1 MPLHP
6 LLLLT
11 LFVFAGTLCL
21 TLALVP
27 LFARLATARDLV
39 VDQPNGRKV
48 HTTPIPRIGG
58 AAIFLGFYLTLGMA
72 ALLFPAV
79 SRSLILETENLLLV
93 LGSVL
98 AFAVGLIDD
107 FRRLRARQKFAL
119 QLAAAGLAYLGGI
132 RIESIGFYTLF
143 QVDLGW
149 LSPVVSIFWIVLV
162 INAFNLIDGL
172 DGLAGGV
179 GLIASLI
186 LAYVSFL
193 HRNLPAMLYMLAI
206 AGGLLG
212 FLRYNFHPAS
222 VFMGDGGS
230 YFLGYLL
237 GVVSVLAAGQNTAT
251 MTFLVPMLAVALPV
265 IDVGMAILRRF
276 VRGQAIFGADK
287 RHFHHMLLRRGLSH
301 RNAVLLCYGVA
312 LCICGAALAFL
323 KIRDERAF
331 FILLLMGSA
340 ILYALARVGY
350 FHGYDARALFPWL
363 RDVSDEI
370 GLSRSRRSFFNLQLK
385 LNAARTLDDLQR
397 HLETTMAHLDISVA
411 ALYLAP
417 DGKLAAE
424 RQTGGPPAGSD
435 ERRQKTPLHATV
447 VLRPDQPDWLWKNP
461 DHSMAQLHRRL
472 FRVEMDLCDPNGRT
486 FGALVLLKNQAVAPV
501 SYFTL
506 NRIEHLRRS
515 VLKALANIEQRSR
528 EGDVDRMRNG
538 LP

>member
-27 LFARLATARDLV
+27 LFARLATARGL

-58 AAIFLGFYLTLGMA
+58 AAIFIAFYLTLGLA

-79 SRSLILETENLLLV
+79 SRPLIVEPENMLLIA
-93 LGSVL
+93 GSVL
-98 AFAVGLIDD
+98 AFAVGLVDD
-107 FRRLRARQKFAL
+107 FKRLRARQKFAL

-149 LSPVVSIFWIVLV
+149 LSPVVSIFWIALV

-186 LAYVSFL
+186 LAYVCFL

-206 AGGLLG
+206 AGELLG

-265 IDVGMAILRRF
+265 IDVSMAILRRF

-287 RHFHHMLLRRGLSH
+287 RHFHHMLLRKGLSH

-312 LCICGAALAFL
+312 LFICAAALAFL

-331 FILLLMGSA
+331 FILLLMGST

-350 FHGYDARALFPWL
+350 FHGYDARALLPWL
-363 RDVSDEI
+363 RDVGDEI

-424 RQTGGPPAGSD
+424 RRTGPPAGTD

-447 VLRPDQPDWLWKNP
+447 VLRPNPPDWLWQNP

-472 FRVEMDLCDPNGRT
+472 FRVEMDLCDHNGRT

-501 SYFTL
+501 SHYTL
-506 NRIEHLRRS
+506 GRIEHLRRS
-515 VLKALANIEQRSR
+515 VLKALANIERKSGAGDADEKSR
-528 EGDVDRMRNG
+528 GV
-538 LP
+538 P

>member
-27 LFARLATARDLV
+27 LFARVATARGL

-58 AAIFLGFYLTLGMA
+58 AAIFIAFYLTLGLA

-79 SRSLILETENLLLV
+79 SRPLIVEPENMLLIA
-93 LGSVL
+93 GSVL
-98 AFAVGLIDD
+98 AFAVGLVDD
-107 FRRLRARQKFAL
+107 FKRLRARQKFAL

-186 LAYVSFL
+186 LAYVCFL

-206 AGGLLG
+206 AGELLG

-237 GVVSVLAAGQNTAT
+237 GVVGVLAAGQNTAT

-265 IDVGMAILRRF
+265 IDVSMAILRRF

-287 RHFHHMLLRRGLSH
+287 RHFHHMLLRKGLSH

-312 LCICGAALAFL
+312 LFICAAALAFL

-331 FILLLMGSA
+331 FILLLMGST

-350 FHGYDARALFPWL
+350 FHGYDARALLPWL
-363 RDVSDEI
+363 RDVADEL
-370 GLSRSRRSFFNLQLK
+370 GLHESTISRVTTAKYMATPQGTYELKYFFGSGLGTDTGG
-385 LNAARTLDDLQR
+385 NASSTAVR
-397 HLETTMAHLDISVA
+397 
-411 ALYLAP
+411 ALI
-417 DGKLAAE
+417 KQFIAAE
-424 RQTGGPPAGSD
+424 NPAKPLSD
-435 ERRQKTPLHATV
+435 GQLADMLKEQGIECARRTV
-447 VLRPDQPDWLWKNP
+447 AK
-461 DHSMAQLHRRL
+461 
-472 FRVEMDLCDPNGRT
+472 
-486 FGALVLLKNQAVAPV
+486 
-501 SYFTL
+501 Y
-506 NRIEHLRRS
+506 
-515 VLKALANIEQRSR
+515 R
-528 EGDVDRMRNG
+528 EGLKIPTVTLRKT
-538 LP
+538 L

>member
-1 MPLHP
+1 MTLHP
-6 LLLLT
+6 LVLLT
-11 LFVFAGTLCL
+11 LFVFAATFG
-21 TLALVP
+21 LALVLVP
-27 LFARLATARDLV
+27 LFARVALAWGF

-58 AAIFLGFYLTLGMA
+58 AAIFVSFYLTLGLVV
-72 ALLFPAV
+72 LLFPTV
-79 SRSLILETENLLLV
+79 SRQFLLETENLLLIA
-93 LGSVL
+93 GSVL
-98 AFAVGLIDD
+98 AFAVGLTDD
-107 FRRLRARQKFAL
+107 FKRLLPWQKFAM

-132 RIESIGFYTLF
+132 RIETIGYYSLF

-149 LSPVVSIFWIVLV
+149 LAPVVSIFWIVLV

-186 LAYVSFL
+186 LAYVCFL

-265 IDVGMAILRRF
+265 IDVSMAILRRF

-287 RHFHHMLLRRGLSH
+287 RHFHHMLLRKGLSH

-312 LCICGAALAFL
+312 LFICAAALAFL

-331 FILLLMGSA
+331 FILLLMGST

-350 FHGYDARALFPWL
+350 FHGYDARALLPWL
-363 RDVSDEI
+363 RDVGDEI

-385 LNAARTLDDLQR
+385 LNAARTLDELQH

-424 RQTGGPPAGSD
+424 RRTGPPAGTD

-447 VLRPDQPDWLWKNP
+447 VLRPNPPDWLWQNP

-472 FRVEMDLCDPNGRT
+472 FRVEIDLCNDQGRN

-501 SYFTL
+501 SHYTL
-506 NRIEHLRRS
+506 SRIEHLRRS
-515 VLKALANIEQRSR
+515 ILKALERIDGLGGA
-528 EGDVDRMRNG
+528 GDADGMMRG